1 MAMIKI
7 DNTNYKQELVEDKG
21 FKVVLFGA
29 SWCGPCRMYH
39 PVVHEFAEKYPEVKL
54 CANDVDESTE
64 AAAMFGIQSV
74 PTTIIMKN
82 GSEVTRVS
90 GGMSLEDLEKFVEDN
105 K

>member
-1 MAMIKI
+1 
-7 DNTNYKQELVEDKG
+7 
-21 FKVVLFGA
+21 
-29 SWCGPCRMYH
+29 
-39 PVVHEFAEKYPEVKL
+39 
-54 CANDVDESTE
+54 
-64 AAAMFGIQSV
+64 MFGIQSV